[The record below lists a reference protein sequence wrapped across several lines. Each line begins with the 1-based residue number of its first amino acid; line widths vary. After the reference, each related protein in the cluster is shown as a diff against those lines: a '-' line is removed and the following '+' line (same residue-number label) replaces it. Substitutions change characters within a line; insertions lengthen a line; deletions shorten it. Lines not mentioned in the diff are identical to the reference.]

1 MKNKT
6 ASLRWW
12 LLCLWLISAACV
24 VLIFLERMFSH
35 RNLPMRFDE
44 ISAAFK
50 TVLAFY
56 FPTITT
62 MLSFLFS
69 APEHDDQSE
78 LPATQMRAILAFSVL
93 YHVCFV
99 SVVVMGVSFYVF
111 DQSKPG
117 GEGFAANTS
126 TVAVLLGGLSLLLIP
141 VNMAFLKA
149 GENRE
154 NDNR

>member
-1 MKNKT
+1 MKSKT

-12 LLCLWLISAACV
+12 LLCLWLISVACV
-24 VLIFLERMFSH
+24 ILVFLERMFSH

-56 FPTITT
+56 FPTMTT

-69 APEHDDQSE
+69 AREHDDQSE
-78 LPATQMRAILAFSVL
+78 LSSSQMRAALAFSVL
-93 YHVCFV
+93 YHLCFV

-126 TVAVLLGGLSLLLIP
+126 TIAVLLGGLSVLLIP
-141 VNMAFLKA
+141 INMVFLSGGKK
-149 GENRE
+149 RE
-154 NDNR
+154 SDGG